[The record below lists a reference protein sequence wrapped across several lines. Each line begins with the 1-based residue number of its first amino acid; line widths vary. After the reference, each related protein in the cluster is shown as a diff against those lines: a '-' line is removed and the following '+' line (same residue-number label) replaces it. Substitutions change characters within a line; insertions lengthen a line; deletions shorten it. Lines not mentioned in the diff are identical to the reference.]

1 VETGRQKD
9 YARNTLMTGLGAV
22 KEYTNTEQ
30 SDTWMA
36 EILKKFESAYANTHV

>member
-1 VETGRQKD
+1 
-9 YARNTLMTGLGAV
+9 MMGLGAV

-36 EILKKFESAYANTHV
+36 EILKFESAYADTHV